1 MARNQQTYTE
11 YISKV
16 VRESAEDLKQQAALF
31 GERGDGG
38 AYAMLDRLNTW
49 MDGIRFCYTGES
61 KVYGHLIDKY
71 DQMNDPDYEK
81 YLKLKEK
88 FEKPSQ

>member
-16 VRESAEDLKQQAALF
+16 VRESAEDLKQNAALA
-31 GERGDGG
+31 GMPGDGG
-38 AYAMLDRLNTW
+38 AHAMLERLDTW

-61 KVYGHLIDKY
+61 KVYKHLIDKY

-81 YLKLKEK
+81 YLKLKER
-88 FEKPSQ
+88 FEKHD